1 MIPIFEESMVIS
13 TSQSTVPPLVTY
25 HRRLHLASCPDDS
38 RLVLDP
44 VHTINLFSPSE
55 LITPWKRDNNDWS
68 SLFRKNL
75 HDCKLNDLFSL
86 LATLADSMSDE
97 LHSDKMVWGNSKQGH
112 DTVKGNYY
120 LMCSQ
125 NGLLHNSPW
134 KHVGKITLPLKL
146 ACFIWLAL
154 TGAFLTQDNLSK
166 KDSPSLPTSIK
177 EAYSSWIFWK
187 VDKAIKRIGRMIAV
201 VIVSVWDERN
211 QKCFDGVSA
220 LNNSLK
226 ASCLV
231 NLFSGTILSP
241 LNNVHTFL
249 DFVRSLI
256 LSIGVKTLYGSQL
269 SSSLLLIAST

>member
-1 MIPIFEESMVIS
+1 
-13 TSQSTVPPLVTY
+13 
-25 HRRLHLASCPDDS
+25 
-38 RLVLDP
+38 
-44 VHTINLFSPSE
+44 
-55 LITPWKRDNNDWS
+55 
-68 SLFRKNL
+68 
-75 HDCKLNDLFSL
+75 
-86 LATLADSMSDE
+86 
-97 LHSDKMVWGNSKQGH
+97 
-112 DTVKGNYY
+112 
-120 LMCSQ
+120 
-125 NGLLHNSPW
+125 
-134 KHVGKITLPLKL
+134 
-146 ACFIWLAL
+146 
-154 TGAFLTQDNLSK
+154 
-166 KDSPSLPTSIK
+166 
-177 EAYSSWIFWK
+177 
-187 VDKAIKRIGRMIAV
+187 MIAV